1 MHTSK
6 KPAVYI
12 IDGLNFVRSY
22 LTNGANLNEE
32 SLTSELI
39 LWLDDLGRGRL
50 YGSDFRLIL
59 DGSFRNLGQKNASS
73 VYVKFTEDITADEII
88 LEQAEFL
95 HSSNTR
101 VIVVS
106 SDLELT
112 SRLRSYGIKT
122 MGCSKFF
129 NDFYRENL

>member
-22 LTNGANLNEE
+22 LIRGANLNEE
-32 SLTSELI
+32 DLTADLI
-39 LWLDDLGRGRL
+39 LWLDDLGRGIL
-50 YGSDFRLIL
+50 AGSDFRLIL
-59 DGSFRNLGQKNASS
+59 DGSFRNLGQKQAVNVS
-73 VYVKFTEDITADEII
+73 VRFTEDITADEII
-88 LEQAEFL
+88 CEQATYL
-95 HSSNTR
+95 HQNNTR

-112 SRLRSYGIKT
+112 SYLRSQGIKT
-122 MGCSKFF
+122 MHCSKFF
-129 NDFYRENL
+129 NDFYR

>member
-22 LTNGANLNEE
+22 LIRGSANLNEE
-32 SLTSELI
+32 ALTAELI
-39 LWLDDLGRGRL
+39 LWLDDLGRDRL

-73 VYVKFTEDITADEII
+73 VYVKFTEYITADEVIY
-88 LEQAEFL
+88 EQAAYL
-95 HSSNTR
+95 HDSNTR

-112 SRLRSYGIKT
+112 SRLRELGIKT

-129 NDFYRENL
+129 NDFYR